1 MIAGVAIFLAFSGL
15 LALLLISY
23 ERPSKKNKKI
33 TGRGGDFAE

>member
-1 MIAGVAIFLAFSGL
+1 MIAGVAIFVAFSGL

>member
-1 MIAGVAIFLAFSGL
+1 MIAGVAIFLAFAGL